1 MEVYNLMGREN
12 TGRHQHIW
20 EGRVDVL
27 QTKYNTYT
35 TQSNGWGKLHR
46 HMKNGDQMEGRC
58 QVDPKEMFYFCLSSL
73 LPTELQPP
81 PPWGTLCI

>member
-1 MEVYNLMGREN
+1 MKVYNLMGREN
-12 TGRHQHIW
+12 TGCHQRIW

-27 QTKYNTYT
+27 QTKYNAYT
-35 TQSNGWGKLHR
+35 TQSNGWGKLHG
-46 HMKNGDQMEGRC
+46 HVKNGDQMEGRC
-58 QVDPKEMFYFCLSSL
+58 QVDPKEMFYFCLSPL